1 MPDIILPEDR
11 PDARN
16 AGAQR
21 KPWSAPRI
29 IDSTIQDD
37 TAKTVISPAEAHL
50 VLSTASAS

>member
-21 KPWSAPRI
+21 RRWSAPRI
-29 IDSTIQDD
+29 IESTIQED
-37 TAKTVISPAEAHL
+37 TSKTVITPTEGHL
-50 VLSTASAS
+50 LVSTAAAS